1 MADQRQKII
10 ASVFSRRNSSGNL
23 EEAYV
28 SHVKIWEDAGVEGG
42 GKKPRYILL
51 SQANNGSGFIHKS
64 KLNTNGSF
72 SVGKTWTLSEL
83 RAVEVMNPLAF
94 NITLSRTYRWQT
106 ENQDDQAS
114 FLEALINL
122 FRVITSGA
130 PLQLDGIEVAAPI
143 TADDQTSSIHAEAGP
158 SRAPRLRSQTPI
170 QNRYESFQESPLAG
184 PQRLGTPPG
193 AEPPVNGSQDYIQ
206 SIRPGGRSGP
216 PPIAVSP
223 LAAAAGPARK
233 ARHPLNVSFQGQT
246 TQRISDEPPRI
257 VSGQD
262 SSVPY
267 PPSMNASPISSI
279 RSQKPT
285 VRAEE
290 FSTQQDGPSL
300 RRDQNARIS
309 YFDSTNQATLDRLVS
324 IAPDSHLNVEAEE
337 EDVQDTLTNVEEMIE
352 GYEWASEDVI
362 SRKTTKGAVDLI
374 EARLLDE
381 LMALEKANIHSFL
394 ESDDRIGMVMKFM
407 DNAISE
413 LDNMDSF
420 ISTYKIHLNA
430 ASDDISFIQSQNR
443 GLQVQTQN
451 QRALLGELQNLLR
464 TVHVEQDALA
474 TLTQESLEKGRS
486 IQRLEDASAELYK
499 ALQAGR
505 DTDMAATME
514 RLEEYRTHNSQF
526 CKRLFD
532 FLSIMFTAQGK
543 LLLGETNGLV
553 IPPRGLPTV
562 VAHQEIEV
570 YLGRYAGLMLYLKE
584 MDENVYGRLCAAYFS
599 AASELHSTQLKSL
612 ISIFLQSVRKAPE
625 DDQDQGFMTTSTTS
639 ASKSTTTIRRAGTLI
654 RSPIEN
660 KNKDKD
666 KGRASDGD
674 LLAAEVLGLLLEQ
687 ITATIYR
694 EDEFISDFLQIN
706 DAGLTFA
713 DYMGL
718 DNYFRRQATRSAS
731 LSQATMKLIR
741 NSLDLIFGF
750 LPAELKNFIDVALSK
765 DKMEIVAILVTLE
778 RCLIGAEEKNN
789 QFVLSL
795 LGKQQTRMKNAF
807 DRHIHDQLK
816 GIEQTKLS
824 SKKRKGVT
832 HFIKHFSSYAARVE
846 SQLVGADGL
855 ETRRL
860 VDSAYEKIVQTM
872 FESLKHI
879 AKMEGEGEDKGQLN
893 YHVILIENMHCFVVE
908 TSKMDNASLVT
919 FSQRAE
925 LIYDENLN
933 AYVKMVLRRPFSKLI
948 DFFDAVDRLASS
960 NPNDLSGNS
969 TYNKS
974 ALRKVVKEYTS
985 KDVRKHIDLLFKRVE
1000 KHFTEGSDK
1009 PTTEDATNGKVLV
1022 GVWKACEEEL
1032 LRLLNRFSKRIAQS
1046 YSGTGIT
1053 LEFTASDIETAFHK
1067 HP

>member
-10 ASVFSRRNSSGNL
+10 ASVFSRRNASGNL

-83 RAVEVMNPLAF
+83 RAVEVVNPLAF

-114 FLEALINL
+114 FLEALISL

-130 PLQLDGIEVAAPI
+130 PLQLDGIEVAAPV
-143 TADDQTSSIHAEAGP
+143 TADNQTLSTQAEAGP

-170 QNRYESFQESPLAG
+170 QNSSPEIPLAG
-184 PQRLGTPPG
+184 PPQRIGPPPG
-193 AEPPVNGSQDYIQ
+193 ADPPVNGSQDYIQ
-206 SIRPGGRSGP
+206 SIRPGDRSGP
-216 PPIAVSP
+216 QPVPVSP
-223 LAAAAGPARK
+223 LAAVTGPART
-233 ARHPLNVSFQGQT
+233 RHPLNVPFRGQA
-246 TQRISDEPPRI
+246 TQSISDDPPQI
-257 VSGQD
+257 ISGQE
-262 SSVPY
+262 SLIPY
-267 PPSMNASPISSI
+267 PPSMNASPVLSI

-285 VRAEE
+285 VRVEE

-309 YFDSTNQATLDRLVS
+309 YFDAANQATLDRLVS
-324 IAPDSHLNVEAEE
+324 ITHDSHLNVEAEE

-407 DNAISE
+407 DDAISE
-413 LDNMDSF
+413 LDSMDSL

-430 ASDDISFIQSQNR
+430 ASDDILFIQSQNR

-464 TVHVEQDALA
+464 TVHVEQHALV

-486 IQRLEDASAELYK
+486 IQRLEEASAELYK

-514 RLEEYRTHNSQF
+514 RLQEYRTHNSQF

-553 IPPRGLPTV
+553 MPPRGLPTV
-562 VAHQEIEV
+562 IAHQDIEV

-612 ISIFLQSVRKAPE
+612 LSIFLQSVKKAPE
-625 DDQDQGFMTTSTTS
+625 DDQDQGFMPTTTS
-639 ASKSTTTIRRAGTLI
+639 ASKSATSIRRAGTLI

-660 KNKDKD
+660 RNKDKD
-666 KGRASDGD
+666 KDRVSDGD

-694 EDEFISDFLQIN
+694 EDEFITDFLQIN

-750 LPAELKNFIDVALSK
+750 LPAELKDFIDVALSK
-765 DKMEIVAILVTLE
+765 DSMEIVAILVTLE
-778 RCLIGAEEKNN
+778 RCLVGAEEKNN

-795 LGKQQTRMKNAF
+795 LGKQQNRIRNTF
-807 DRHIHDQLK
+807 DRHIHNQLK

-846 SQLVGADGL
+846 SQLVRADGL
-855 ETRRL
+855 ETRKL
-860 VDSAYEKIVQTM
+860 VDSAYEKIVHTM

-893 YHVILIENMHCFVVE
+893 YHVILIENMHCFIVE

-925 LIYDENLN
+925 SIYDENLS

-948 DFFDAVDRLASS
+948 DFFDGVDRLASS
-960 NPNDLSGNS
+960 NPNDLTGNS

-1009 PTTEDATNGKVLV
+1009 TTTEDVTSRTVLA

-1053 LEFTASDIETAFHK
+1053 LEFTASDIEAAFHK
-1067 HP
+1067 HS